1 MNIISKLNLITYL
14 LTTFY
19 TSWYRKVSS
28 PVVWDI
34 NFTGRK
40 AHIGY
45 WIYEKLRRKGIATE
59 SVKLLCEYAD
69 SKMGMHRL
77 YTEVFTN
84 NAGSVKV
91 LLNSGFQIEGV
102 ARNDFLYNGEYR
114 DSFHFARIFSGKG
127 IWWIKCLENRICI
140 RSPVLFFLLPY
151 KWRKPV
157 LNGNDVAPAIR
168 ESRKFNA
175 VCDELPDTSA
185 TDWKELPK
193 QQSVTILKFY

>member
-1 MNIISKLNLITYL
+1 MENIL
-14 LTTFY
+14 LKTG
-19 TSWYRKVSS
+19 KIILSS
-28 PVVWDI
+28 PIPISSAEELAEAANDPHIKEMIGSHSFPYPYTKHDAVNFIEMNRMDGSKPFTIDFEIRYDGSFAGVIGLRDI
-34 NFTGRK
+34 NFTDRK

-45 WIYEKLRRKGIATE
+45 WVYEKLRRKGIATE

-127 IWWIKCLENRICI
+127 I
-140 RSPVLFFLLPY
+140 
-151 KWRKPV
+151 
-157 LNGNDVAPAIR
+157 
-168 ESRKFNA
+168 
-175 VCDELPDTSA
+175 
-185 TDWKELPK
+185 
-193 QQSVTILKFY
+193 